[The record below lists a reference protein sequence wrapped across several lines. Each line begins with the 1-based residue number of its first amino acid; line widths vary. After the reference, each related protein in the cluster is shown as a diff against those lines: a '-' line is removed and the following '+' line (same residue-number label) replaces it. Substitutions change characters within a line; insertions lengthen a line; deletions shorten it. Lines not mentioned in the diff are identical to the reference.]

1 MDKWPSNQVMLFE
14 QVLLLVGCQKRQI
27 VLLEK
32 GHCSSQTTNLIQQYN
47 SSLRAVSY
55 IFAHKKSFFFVGVM
69 NQSDDSS
76 GDITK
81 WFVISWSLRGRQ
93 QLSLACIGSS
103 GRIWKL
109 KVSVWG
115 TFTKICV
122 VIVEQDLWE
131 HWNAVLNW
139 KQLAWRRRP

>member
-55 IFAHKKSFFFVGVM
+55 IFAHKKSFFLCWCYESVWRLIRTHHQTICDQLIIG
-69 NQSDDSS
+69 
-76 GDITK
+76 
-81 WFVISWSLRGRQ
+81 GRQ
-93 QLSLACIGSS
+93 QFSLACLGSS
-103 GRIWKL
+103 RRIWNL
-109 KVSVWG
+109 KVPVWG
-115 TFTKICV
+115 TFTKISV